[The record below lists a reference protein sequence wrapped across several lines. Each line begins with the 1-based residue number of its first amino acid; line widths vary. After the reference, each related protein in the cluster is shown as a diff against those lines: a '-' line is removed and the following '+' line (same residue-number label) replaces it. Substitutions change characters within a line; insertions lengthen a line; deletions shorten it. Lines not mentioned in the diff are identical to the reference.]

1 MTDSTLQMLA
11 SEIRGKTLKVL
22 GGVSEEQAR
31 FTGHAA
37 LGNSILW
44 HAGHCL
50 VVVERL
56 AVVPAT
62 GTGEAPVY
70 PPGWWETFGAG
81 SRPAEVITWPTLAE
95 VVALLKDQLARLLA
109 VMQTLRQERMDQVI
123 DPANNRTLRFSILHG
138 LHDEAQH
145 QGEIQLLKKLWGKR
159 QAVT

>member
-1 MTDSTLQMLA
+1 MIDSTLLMLA
-11 SEIRGKTLKVL
+11 NEIRGKTLKVL
-22 GGVSEEQAR
+22 GSVTEEEAR
-31 FTGHAA
+31 FTGHRA

-56 AVVPAT
+56 SVIPAL

-81 SRPAEVITWPTLAE
+81 SNPAEVKAWPSLAE
-95 VVALLKDQLARLLA
+95 VVTLLKDQLNRLVA
-109 VMQTLRQERMDQVI
+109 VIKTLRQERMDQVI
-123 DPANNRTLRFSILHG
+123 DAVNNRTLRFSILHG

-159 QAVT
+159 SPVA

>member
-1 MTDSTLQMLA
+1 MTDSTLLMLA
-11 SEIRGKTLKVL
+11 SEIRGKTLRVL
-22 GGVSEEQAR
+22 GGVTEEEAR

-56 AVVPAT
+56 AVVPAM

-81 SRPAEVITWPTLAE
+81 SKPAEVTAWPTLSE
-95 VVALLKDQLARLLA
+95 IVALLNDQAARLLA
-109 VMQTLRQERMDQVI
+109 VMKTLRQERMDQVI
-123 DPANNRTLRFSILHG
+123 DAVNNRTLRFSILHG

-159 QAVT
+159 KPVM